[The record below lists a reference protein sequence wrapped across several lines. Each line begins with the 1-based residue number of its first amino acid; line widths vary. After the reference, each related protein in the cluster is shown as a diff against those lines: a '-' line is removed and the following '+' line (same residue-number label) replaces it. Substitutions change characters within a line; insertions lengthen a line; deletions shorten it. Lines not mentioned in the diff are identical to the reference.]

1 MVTATIVQ
9 EITCGLF
16 LHAIQARPMNEYDL
30 GYISR
35 LERERMEWAQRNQH
49 LNEMLKKMTAM
60 TILFAFLAMWSIG
73 CLIYETA
80 TR

>member
-16 LHAIQARPMNEYDL
+16 YPALQARLMNEYDL
-30 GYISR
+30 GYIAR
-35 LERERMEWAQRNQH
+35 LERERVEWAQRNQH
-49 LNEMLKKMTAM
+49 LNDMLKKMTAM
-60 TILFAFLAMWSIG
+60 TILFAFLAAWSIG
-73 CLIYETA
+73 CLIFDTI